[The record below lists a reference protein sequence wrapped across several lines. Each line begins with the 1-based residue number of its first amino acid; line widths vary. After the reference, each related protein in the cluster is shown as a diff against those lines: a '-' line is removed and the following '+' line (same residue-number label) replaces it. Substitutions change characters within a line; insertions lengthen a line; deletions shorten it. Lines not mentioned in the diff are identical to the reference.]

1 MDKIKDIHIMVLIV
15 FLMIMRLFVAGKW
28 FGCVVLA
35 GLLVAIFDLIN
46 KLYKSNLKL
55 VANRQKIRYGIC
67 FIILNVFFFI
77 GCVLIALNI
86 ILEIQWLSDVTFL
99 DEITLFTLLLTLP
112 QNLIV
117 EHINQL
123 IQK

>member
-28 FGCVVLA
+28 FGCIVLA

-55 VANRQKIRYGIC
+55 VSNRQKIRYGIC

-86 ILEIQWLSDVTFL
+86 ILEMQWLSEATFL

-112 QNLIV
+112 QNLII
-117 EHINQL
+117 EHINQI

>member
-1 MDKIKDIHIMVLIV
+1 MDKIKDVHIMILIV

-35 GLLVAIFDLIN
+35 GLLVAIFDLIS

-55 VANRQKIRYGIC
+55 VANRQKVRYGIC

-86 ILEIQWLSDVTFL
+86 ILEM
-99 DEITLFTLLLTLP
+99 
-112 QNLIV
+112 
-117 EHINQL
+117 
-123 IQK
+123 

>member
-28 FGCVVLA
+28 FGCIVLA

-55 VANRQKIRYGIC
+55 VANRQKVRYGIC
-67 FIILNVFFFI
+67 FIILNIFFFI

-117 EHINQL
+117 ERINQL

>member
-1 MDKIKDIHIMVLIV
+1 MDKIKDVHIMILIV

-35 GLLVAIFDLIN
+35 GLLVAIFDLIS

-55 VANRQKIRYGIC
+55 VANRQKVRYGIC

-86 ILEIQWLSDVTFL
+86 ILEMQWLSGATFL

-117 EHINQL
+117 EHINQI

>member
-1 MDKIKDIHIMVLIV
+1 MDKIKDVHIMILIV

-35 GLLVAIFDLIN
+35 GLLVAIFDLIS

-55 VANRQKIRYGIC
+55 VANRQKVRYGIC

-86 ILEIQWLSDVTFL
+86 ILEMQWLSDATFL

-117 EHINQL
+117 EHINQI

>member
-1 MDKIKDIHIMVLIV
+1 MHKIKDIHIIVLIV

-55 VANRQKIRYGIC
+55 VAKRQKVRYGIC

-86 ILEIQWLSDVTFL
+86 ILEMRWLSDAAFL

-117 EHINQL
+117 EDINKM

>member
-1 MDKIKDIHIMVLIV
+1 MDKIKDVHIMVLII
-15 FLMIMRLFVAGKW
+15 FLMIMRLFVVGKW

-35 GLLVAIFDLIN
+35 GLLVAIFDLIS
-46 KLYKSNLKL
+46 KLYKNNLRL
-55 VANRQKIRYGIC
+55 VEKRQKIRYGIC

-77 GCVLIALNI
+77 GCALIALNI
-86 ILEIQWLSDVTFL
+86 MLEIQWLSDAAFL
-99 DEITLFTLLLTLP
+99 DEITLFTLLLSLS

-117 EHINQL
+117 ERINQI

>member
-1 MDKIKDIHIMVLIV
+1 MDKIKDVHIMVLIV

-35 GLLVAIFDLIN
+35 GLLVAIFDLIS

-55 VANRQKIRYGIC
+55 VANRQKVRYGIC

-86 ILEIQWLSDVTFL
+86 ILEMQWLSDATFL

-117 EHINQL
+117 EHINQI

>member
-1 MDKIKDIHIMVLIV
+1 MDKIKDVHIMILIV

-35 GLLVAIFDLIN
+35 GLLVAIFDLIS
-46 KLYKSNLKL
+46 KLYKSTLKL
-55 VANRQKIRYGIC
+55 VANRQKVRYGIC

-86 ILEIQWLSDVTFL
+86 ILEMQWLSDATFL

-117 EHINQL
+117 EHINQI

>member
-1 MDKIKDIHIMVLIV
+1 MDKIKDVHIMVLIV

-35 GLLVAIFDLIN
+35 GLLVATFDLIS

-55 VANRQKIRYGIC
+55 VANRQKVRYGIC

-86 ILEIQWLSDVTFL
+86 IMEMQWLSDATFL

-117 EHINQL
+117 EHINQI